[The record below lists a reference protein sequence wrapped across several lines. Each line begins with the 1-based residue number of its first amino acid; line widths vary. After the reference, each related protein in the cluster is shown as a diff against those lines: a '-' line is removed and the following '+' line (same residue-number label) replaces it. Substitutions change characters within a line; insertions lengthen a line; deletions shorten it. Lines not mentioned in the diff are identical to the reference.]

1 MPRIEITHET
11 DWAAEYVVHEDGDV
25 TLTDCTVDG
34 EHIPWTLVPRTV
46 DNLLVDAAREAEAQ
60 SRRDSAAEQA
70 DLKILRRK
78 EGERGNG

>member
-11 DWAAEYVVHEDGDV
+11 DWAADYEVDDEGDV
-25 TLTDCTVDG
+25 TLTCCTVDG

-60 SRRDSAAEQA
+60 SRRDAAGEQA
-70 DLKILRRK
+70 DLKIMRRK
-78 EGERGNG
+78 EGD